1 MKRGQYVRLL
11 VGNGAGKFIAAS
23 KNLSITLTAN
33 LEESSTKD
41 TTGDWVEYDLTVINY
56 TINSTSVILTD
67 DDELGYNGGNEQGF
81 TLANALDAVEGG
93 NALPWKIAEVNSEN
107 NRTIVS
113 NMLNGNAFVTN
124 VEATAQNR
132 QDATYQMTLQGDG
145 EITVS

>member
-11 VGNGAGKFIAAS
+11 VGNASGQYIAAA
-23 KNLSITLTAN
+23 KNLSITITAN

-41 TTGDWVEYDLTVINY
+41 TTGDWVEYDLTGISY
-56 TINSTSVILTD
+56 TINTTAVILTD
-67 DDELGYNGGNEQGF
+67 DDELGYNDGKEKGF
-81 TLANALDAVEGG
+81 TLASAFDAVEVG
-93 NALPWKIAEVNSEN
+93 NALPWKIAEVNGEN

-145 EITVS
+145 EITVA